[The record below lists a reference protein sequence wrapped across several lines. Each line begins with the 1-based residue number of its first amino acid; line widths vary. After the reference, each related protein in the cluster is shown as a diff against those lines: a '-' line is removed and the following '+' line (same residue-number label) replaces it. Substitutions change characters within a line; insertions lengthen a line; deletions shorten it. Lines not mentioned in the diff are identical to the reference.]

1 MFRAVDPEVD
11 EEGCFF
17 ICPGCKA
24 RNPLVNVG
32 RGGPEDPLELAQPPF
47 EVQADCTGSGL

>member
-1 MFRAVDPEVD
+1 MWTCRHCGLLVMFKSVEPEID
-11 EEGCFF
+11 EDGCYF

-32 RGGPEDPLELAQPPF
+32 KKGPDDPIELAQPP
-47 EVQADCTGSGL
+47 T